1 MTDGASPRGAVRSG
15 PAVSVVGRQRR
26 RVEER
31 RRVAAAEVHGRL
43 GGGRW
48 GDEARGEVAVAGV
61 VALGAGAVALVE
73 VERVA
78 ERVVVELAAAEVVVR
93 PRGRAAAAEPPDEGL
108 PPRAGHQLRPLAHLE
123 HRVHRA
129 LPPGLL
135 LRRGAAAYP
144 LVGGGGGGP
153 GEAAAPAAPA
163 REEGRL
169 RLVHARGVG
178 VHRPP
183 EGRVART
190 RKTLPSCVGWLRGR
204 GARRLEFSG
213 GSFWGLLA
221 SWAAPCAG
229 GRTGVVFIGRRFRRG
244 REWSQRLARLADVGL
259 EPRAR
264 GPRNV
269 RKPAA
274 LTFSLPTDGAGE

>member
-1 MTDGASPRGAVRSG
+1 MTDGAVRSG
-15 PAVSVVGRQRR
+15 PAGSVVGRQRR

-43 GGGRW
+43 GGGRR

-78 ERVVVELAAAEVVVR
+78 ERVVVELAAAAEVVVGT
-93 PRGRAAAAEPPDEGL
+93 RGWPAAAEPPDEGL

-135 LRRGAAAYP
+135 LRPADP
-144 LVGGGGGGP
+144 LVGGGRGGP

-169 RLVHARGVG
+169 RLVHARGFG

-183 EGRVART
+183 EGRVARA
-190 RKTLPSCVGWLRGR
+190 RKTLPSCVG
-204 GARRLEFSG
+204 
-213 GSFWGLLA
+213 
-221 SWAAPCAG
+221 
-229 GRTGVVFIGRRFRRG
+229 
-244 REWSQRLARLADVGL
+244 
-259 EPRAR
+259 
-264 GPRNV
+264 
-269 RKPAA
+269 
-274 LTFSLPTDGAGE
+274 